1 MAHIKRSARKASPD
15 ADSAYRKLQLRI
27 ASEIAGFCG
36 AGATENPGNREF
48 LRARE
53 AAIWLGVP
61 LRSLHQYVQQG
72 LLPSYKLGRH
82 RLFRKGELLSALGA
96 DRTPS
101 RSEILR

>member
-1 MAHIKRSARKASPD
+1 MQGKAHKKRVAFATFNTASSYD
-15 ADSAYRKLQLRI
+15 ALRFQI
-27 ASEIAGFCG
+27 ASE
-36 AGATENPGNREF
+36 TEKPGNREF

-53 AAIWLGVP
+53 AATWLGVP
-61 LRSLHQYVQQG
+61 LRSLHQYVRQG

-96 DRTPS
+96 DRTAT

>member
-1 MAHIKRSARKASPD
+1 MQGKAHRKRSASAVFNAASSYD
-15 ADSAYRKLQLRI
+15 TLQLRI
-27 ASEIAGFCG
+27 A
-36 AGATENPGNREF
+36 TETQKPGNREF
-48 LRARE
+48 LRAKE

-82 RLFRKGELLSALGA
+82 RLFRKEELLSALGA
-96 DRTPS
+96 DRTAS

>member
-1 MAHIKRSARKASPD
+1 MQAKAHRRRFSKEPSASFN
-15 ADSAYRKLQLRI
+15 ADSAYRALQRHI
-27 ASEIAGFCG
+27 ASEAV
-36 AGATENPGNREF
+36 ENAENREF

-82 RLFRKGELLSALGA
+82 RLFRKGELLAALGA
-96 DRTPS
+96 HRLAA
-101 RSEILR
+101 RSAILR